1 MVSQLPSLQQRP
13 LSQRVQDSQLPVWDT
28 YLSNVCLS
36 ADLHLQFLHC
46 HTRLRKKTS
55 FKRFKLC
62 LDFAPSLSF
71 RTNQEFATNVSTR
84 PLFPP
89 FCSPLRPKP
98 LDSEFHDDVE
108 QCLTEFLAIRS
119 RSFLE
124 TAFQPLFPS
133 RISTRIGKRPPCTPI
148 RIFFHQQS

>member
-1 MVSQLPSLQQRP
+1 MC
-13 LSQRVQDSQLPVWDT
+13 DI
-28 YLSNVCLS
+28 VCLS

-46 HTRLRKKTS
+46 HTRLGKKTS

-71 RTNQEFATNVSTR
+71 RTNQEFATNVSMR

-124 TAFQPLFPS
+124 TAFQPLLPS
-133 RISTRIGKRPPCTPI
+133 RIAARTGKGLHAPKLEFSFI
-148 RIFFHQQS
+148 NNQDFDIFRQSFS